1 MSLTPSK
8 MIPLGTVAPG
18 FELPDTI
25 SGSTFSLNDLKS
37 EVATVIMFICNH
49 CPYVKHVRQ
58 ELVRIT
64 NEYMEKDVSFIAICS
79 NDIVSYPEDS
89 PERMKEEA
97 LAWGYQFPYLFDE
110 TQQVAKNYD
119 AVCTPEFYLFD
130 KNLVLVYR
138 GQLDGARPNNESPL
152 DGKDL
157 RDALDNVISGNPV
170 NEYQIPSVG
179 CNIKWKE

>member
-1 MSLTPSK
+1 
-8 MIPLGTVAPG
+8 
-18 FELPDTI
+18 
-25 SGSTFSLNDLKS
+25 
-37 EVATVIMFICNH
+37 MFICNH
-49 CPYVKHVRQ
+49 CPYVKHVRE

-64 NEYMEKDVSFIAICS
+64 NEYLEKNISFIAICS
-79 NDIVSYPEDS
+79 NDIASYPEDS

-97 LAWGYQFPYLFDE
+97 LAWGYQFPYLYDE
-110 TQQVAKNYD
+110 TQQVAKKYD

-130 KNLVLVYR
+130 KNLGLVYR

-157 RDALDNVISGNPV
+157 RDALDCVISGNPV
-170 NEYQIPSVG
+170 SEYQIPSVG